1 LFKPAFPQAF
11 FQTMFFW
18 QQTIATFQKA
28 SLLRVAISVM
38 VEKFGF
44 ELAVDSEFISD
55 VERSGFA
62 KRNASRSSRW
72 PNNQPAPLLRVI
84 ARLPPI

>member
-11 FQTMFFW
+11 FQTMFLW
-18 QQTIATFQKA
+18 QQTMATLQKA
-28 SLLRVAISVM
+28 SLLRVAILVL

-55 VERSGFA
+55 VQRSGFA
-62 KRNASRSSRW
+62 KLDASRSSRW
-72 PNNQPAPLLRVI
+72 PNNQPAPLLRVV